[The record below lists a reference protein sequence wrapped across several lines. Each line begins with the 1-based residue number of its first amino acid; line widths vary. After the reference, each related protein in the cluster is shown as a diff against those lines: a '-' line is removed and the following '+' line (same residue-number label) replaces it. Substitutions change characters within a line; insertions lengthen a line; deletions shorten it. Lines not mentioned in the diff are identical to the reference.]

1 MGRKGSRN
9 SMKRRFIMMFKTE
22 RKNAT
27 VTQRVALIKRN
38 SKEEVISFNLMEH
51 HQEHTKKFNKY
62 LLKK

>member
-1 MGRKGSRN
+1 
-9 SMKRRFIMMFKTE
+9 MMFKTE
-22 RKNAT
+22 GKKAT

-38 SKEEVISFNLMEH
+38 SKEEVISFNSME

>member
-1 MGRKGSRN
+1 MQSCKTT
-9 SMKRRFIMMFKTE
+9 FKTE
-22 RKNAT
+22 GKKAT

-38 SKEEVISFNLMEH
+38 SKEEVISFNSMEH